1 MPTFDFALLRV
12 DRDEDPTVVECLF
25 RTVKWPVIPREGE
38 SVEISVDLEAQ
49 TVESV
54 GYNLD
59 GVPSAHL
66 GRVVLDD
73 LEMVQ
78 LRRTGWRVMPFPGGP
93 TR

>member
-1 MPTFDFALLRV
+1 
-12 DRDEDPTVVECLF
+12 
-25 RTVKWPVIPREGE
+25 
-38 SVEISVDLEAQ
+38 
-49 TVESV
+49 VESV

-78 LRRTGWRVMPFPGGP
+78 LRRAGWRVMPFPGGP